1 MSSSELATQTMRDVW
16 RLALPLGTRLVA
28 GRIGLVRSVR
38 WVQTSNP
45 TLPLF
50 PELHADE
57 FAILDMRAART
68 INPHLRLER
77 VVQALADVPVSG
89 LAVNTEVDENAIHA
103 AEKNGVPL
111 FILPVGEDIQRTAR
125 AVVRL
130 LIDREIQEE
139 TRSAELLRRFTTL
152 IAQEEGLDAV
162 LDALATFTGHLV
174 ELDLGGETLR
184 HVPPHLPSTTPPT
197 TWPAYTH
204 HLRDNNGALI
214 ATLRLSDPHAD
225 HLDRL
230 TRVAA
235 EQAATALSLELS
247 KLRAISAVQH
257 AIHADILDAIT
268 AREDPDIIR
277 ARARGLGYEI
287 DGVHLVI
294 LATTPGTTQW
304 ELWARR
310 VRDLAAR
317 HTWQALTITRPD
329 HLVILVGTTNAT
341 RLVGLNDW
349 LDACRAAW
357 NGPALTLAVSETGHG
372 LEGLRE
378 ALAQAEDTLALGV
391 RLFGHGQ
398 TFRYATM
405 GLYRL
410 FRHLDGNP
418 ELFEFYTQ
426 TIAPLIAYDH
436 EHHTDLIHTLETVLA
451 HRGNISRAAQALHLH
466 RNSLAYRLQRIKAIT
481 GLDPLDP
488 EDAFRFHLALYLRPL
503 VDPHLLHS
511 A

>member
-1 MSSSELATQTMRDVW
+1 MPSSELATQTMRDVW

-28 GRIGLVRSVR
+28 GRIGLVRTVR
-38 WVQTSNP
+38 WVRTSNP

-50 PELHADE
+50 PELNADE
-57 FAILDMRAART
+57 LAILDMRAART

-77 VVQALADVPVSG
+77 VVQALAEVPVSG
-89 LAVNTEVDENAIHA
+89 LAVNTDVDENAIRA
-103 AEKNGVPL
+103 AEQNGVPL

-174 ELDLGGETLR
+174 EFNLGGETLR
-184 HVPPHLPSTTPPT
+184 HVPPHLPTTPST

-204 HLRDNNGALI
+204 HLRDSDGATI
-214 ATLRLSDPHAD
+214 ATLRLFDTHAE

-230 TRVAA
+230 TRLAA

-268 AREDPDIIR
+268 AREDPDVIR

-287 DGVHLVI
+287 DGVHLAI
-294 LATTPGTTQW
+294 LAATPGEPQW
-304 ELWARR
+304 ERWARR

-329 HLVILVGTTNAT
+329 RLVILVGTTNAA

-349 LDACRAAW
+349 LDECRAAW
-357 NGPALTLAVSETGHG
+357 NGPALTLAVSDIGHG

-418 ELFEFYTQ
+418 ELLEFYTH
-426 TIAPLIAYDH
+426 TIAPLVAYDRDH
-436 EHHTDLIHTLETVLA
+436 NTDLMHTLETVLA

-466 RNSLAYRLQRIKAIT
+466 RNSLAYRLQRIKEIT

-503 VDPHLLHS
+503 VEPHLLRS